1 MSEFKSTL
9 VKGTFYIAIAKY
21 SGIAAQIIISAVLA
35 RLLHPSD
42 FGLLA
47 IASVIIAF
55 FNILSNVGIGPAII
69 QRKDLSKYQIDQLFS
84 FTLHLGFLLALIFF
98 CLSWPIAHIY
108 GQEELRPICQILSIL
123 ILCTCAST
131 VSQNI
136 LYKEKQFKFVAFTNL
151 FVQIGCG
158 ILAIVAALSGLGV
171 YSLVLSQVAGA
182 LITNTI
188 FLVKRPR
195 KYYFKQDWTPVKS
208 VFSYSAYNFLATLAN
223 YVTMNLDKLLVGK
236 FIGPTGLGYYEKS
249 YRLMFMP
256 IQNITFVVEPVL
268 HPLFSEIQND
278 FKQIAHKYLKLLKS
292 LAYASFSIAIVLSF
306 CAKELILLFF
316 GSQWG
321 AAVLPFQVM
330 ALSVG
335 VQMLSMTC
343 GAMFNACN
351 ATKQSFIGAVIMGS
365 LMGGSYMIAI
375 LIWKS
380 IVAVAWGFLISQTIA
395 GLVNLH
401 ILFHVIKTPML
412 AFYKAIAK
420 PVIVASGLAVIY
432 LLFNHLALIDNMFA
446 SLVLKGTVFML
457 YMFLALI
464 FVERINLFNV
474 LVNMIKNKM

>member
-123 ILCTCAST
+123 ILCSCAST

-208 VFSYSAYNFLATLAN
+208 VFSYSAYNL
-223 YVTMNLDKLLVGK
+223 
-236 FIGPTGLGYYEKS
+236 
-249 YRLMFMP
+249 
-256 IQNITFVVEPVL
+256 
-268 HPLFSEIQND
+268 
-278 FKQIAHKYLKLLKS
+278 S
-292 LAYASFSIAIVLSF
+292 LI
-306 CAKELILLFF
+306 
-316 GSQWG
+316 
-321 AAVLPFQVM
+321 
-330 ALSVG
+330 
-335 VQMLSMTC
+335 
-343 GAMFNACN
+343 
-351 ATKQSFIGAVIMGS
+351 
-365 LMGGSYMIAI
+365 
-375 LIWKS
+375 
-380 IVAVAWGFLISQTIA
+380 
-395 GLVNLH
+395 H
-401 ILFHVIKTPML
+401 I
-412 AFYKAIAK
+412 
-420 PVIVASGLAVIY
+420 
-432 LLFNHLALIDNMFA
+432 
-446 SLVLKGTVFML
+446 
-457 YMFLALI
+457 
-464 FVERINLFNV
+464 
-474 LVNMIKNKM
+474 